1 MNTRVECVE
10 KNLGDYIKSMTAKAK
25 EEKDALARELE
36 AMDHDDATAE
46 HNATA
51 ELEDGPAQRYAKAET
66 TSGSGFGAFGRL
78 DAFEGFE
85 GVGDTQSMTQRTTG
99 GGTLREKPEVVNEK
113 LEAMRH
119 MVRIRSAG

>member
-1 MNTRVECVE
+1 MRMECVE

-51 ELEDGPAQRYAKAET
+51 KVEEGPAQGFAQGDA

-85 GVGDTQSMTQRTTG
+85 GGGDTQSMTQRTTG
-99 GGTLREKPEVVNEK
+99 TLHERPEVVNEK

-119 MVRIRSAG
+119 MVRRRFAC